1 MLNFRAF
8 LIVIVALTSFSC
20 TKQDIKKSVIQEKN
34 LEFQV
39 LEAYEE
45 GLNSLER
52 GDVIFAA
59 KKFNEAETLFPQSKW
74 APKSALMAAF
84 SYYSQDYYEDALAE
98 LERFLKVYPF
108 YENLDYAY
116 YLMGLCYY
124 EQIIDEKKDLRTIIK
139 AKETFSTLIKKYPQ
153 TEYALDAEFKIGLIN
168 DTLASK
174 EMYIG
179 RYYFERKKWIPAI
192 NRFRTVI
199 DNYETTIYTEEAL
212 HRLVEVYYTIGLK
225 DEAQKYAKLLGYN
238 YQSSRWYE
246 RSYSVFNKEYTKKK
260 KMKIKKD
267 NKKNKSFLK
276 KFKTLFD

>member
-84 SYYSQDYYEDALAE
+84 SYYSQD
-98 LERFLKVYPF
+98 
-108 YENLDYAY
+108 
-116 YLMGLCYY
+116 
-124 EQIIDEKKDLRTIIK
+124 
-139 AKETFSTLIKKYPQ
+139 
-153 TEYALDAEFKIGLIN
+153 
-168 DTLASK
+168 
-174 EMYIG
+174 
-179 RYYFERKKWIPAI
+179 
-192 NRFRTVI
+192 
-199 DNYETTIYTEEAL
+199 
-212 HRLVEVYYTIGLK
+212 
-225 DEAQKYAKLLGYN
+225 
-238 YQSSRWYE
+238 
-246 RSYSVFNKEYTKKK
+246 
-260 KMKIKKD
+260 
-267 NKKNKSFLK
+267 
-276 KFKTLFD
+276 